1 MRVHLKGINTVRKR
15 LADGTVRVHRYHRA
29 TGHPLPGEPGSPE
42 FMAAFADAERTITD
56 RLQGTF
62 AGLVADYTASRDFE
76 KLAACNHGGI

>member
-29 TGHPLPGEPGSPE
+29 TGHPLPCEPGSPE
-42 FMAAFADAERTITD
+42 FMAAFADAERSIAD

-62 AGLVADYTASRDFE
+62 AGLDCRLHRSREFE
-76 KLAACNHGGI
+76 KLAACEPGGI